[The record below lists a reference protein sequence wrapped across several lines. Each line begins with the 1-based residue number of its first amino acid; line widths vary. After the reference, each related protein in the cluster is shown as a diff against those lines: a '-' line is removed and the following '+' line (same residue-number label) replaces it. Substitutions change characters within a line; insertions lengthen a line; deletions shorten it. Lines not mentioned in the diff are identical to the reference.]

1 MKIKDLVDAPQWL
14 KDAIVENED
23 VDIIDGI
30 VIWRNGIWCNGTW
43 RNGTWCNGIWCNGT
57 WRNGTWR
64 NGTWCNGEWC
74 NGTWCNGI
82 WRNGTWCNG
91 TWCNGIWRDKNISD
105 RLLFMA
111 SKIGIVF
118 NSRGIATAYRTTQ
131 KDGHGRYIENF
142 VQRSGRYYEAD
153 LPISGSGTCV
163 QGVHV
168 SSMATAITY
177 FGVDVTAQLWEVK
190 FKREDLLDCDGEK
203 ARIRGGVF
211 KKIDCPFMKR
221 KDK

>member
-14 KDAIVENED
+14 KNAVVEDED
-23 VDIIDGI
+23 VEII
-30 VIWRNGIWCNGTW
+30 NGVVV
-43 RNGTWCNGIWCNGT
+43 
-57 WRNGTWR
+57 
-64 NGTWCNGEWC
+64 
-74 NGTWCNGI
+74 

-91 TWCNGIWRDKNISD
+91 TWRDGTWYNGIWHNGTWCNGIWHNGIWRNGIWRDKNIND

-131 KDGHGRYIENF
+131 KDGSGRHVRDF
-142 VQRSGRYYEAD
+142 VQKTGKYYETD

-163 QGVHV
+163 CGIHV
-168 SSMATAITY
+168 SSMATAQTY
-177 FGVDVTAQLWEVK
+177 FGVDATAQLWEVK
-190 FKREDLLDCDGEK
+190 FRREDLLDCDGEK
-203 ARIRGGVF
+203 ARISGGIF
-211 KKIDCPFMKR
+211 KKIDCPFIKR